1 MFWKYAANLQENT
14 HTEVWGNCWNYTLPW
29 EFSCKFATYFQNTSL
44 QQPLSGTTPD
54 WRWFK
59 KMPKII
65 SFVKYWFKKFKCS
78 KLLNLS
84 EPMALNIWRKMHR
97 SWHTAGKDN
106 VACLF
111 SSVLTKT
118 IFNISART
126 AKFKMTYVRVVLA
139 YTNSTALTGNYTRKV
154 IYVLIILYVI
164 YVSINLLSSY
174 LRFDNPSETI
184 NYWNYIQIPL
194 LLQSLFSNIAMY

>member
-1 MFWKYAANLQENT
+1 
-14 HTEVWGNCWNYTLPW
+14 
-29 EFSCKFATYFQNTSL
+29 
-44 QQPLSGTTPD
+44 
-54 WRWFK
+54 
-59 KMPKII
+59 MPKII
-65 SFVKYWFKKFKCS
+65 SFVKYWLKKFKCS

-84 EPMALNIWRKMHR
+84 QPMALNIWRKMHR

-139 YTNSTALTGNYTRKV
+139 YLNSTALTGNYTRQV
-154 IYVLIILYVI
+154 IYVLILLYGI

-174 LRFDNPSETI
+174 SRFDNPSETI
-184 NYWNYIQIPL
+184 NYWK
-194 LLQSLFSNIAMY
+194 LFTFW